1 MGLVFNPRTDFS
13 QHGEQKVIFDYFS
26 KVEPLHKLLV
36 DVGAFGRDMS
46 NTYILLKDHG
56 WRGLLIEANSDRAE
70 IVKKE
75 FDGLQVDIL
84 NVAVGDK
91 EELLPLYLHS
101 ELGHDSLLQDWY
113 PQDLTDTF
121 VITRVL
127 PLHKILSSHE
137 IPCNFDLLSVDTEG
151 YDEKILTT
159 MFVSSP
165 YRPRMIVTECTSYQ
179 DPINLFADYGYQL
192 LTKTGNPE
200 YGNFIFVYQE

>member
-13 QHGEQKVIFDYFS
+13 QHGEQRVIFSYFNE
-26 KVEPLHKLLV
+26 VEPLHKILV

-46 NTYILLKDHG
+46 NTYTLLKDHG
-56 WRGLLIEANSDRAE
+56 WRGLLVEANPDRAE
-70 IVKKE
+70 VVKRE

-84 NVAVGDK
+84 NVAVGECEK
-91 EELLPLYLHS
+91 LLPLYLHS

-113 PQDLTDTF
+113 PQDLTDAS
-121 VITRVL
+121 VVVRVL

-137 IPCNFDLLSVDTEG
+137 IPYNFDLLSVDTEG

-179 DPINLFADYGYQL
+179 DPVNLFSDYGYRL
-192 LTKTGNPE
+192 LAKTGNPE